1 MNLTAHNTSH
11 TGSVRRQGMPIT
23 ARSHTRR
30 NQTIKVM
37 EQKDPTGCH
46 GS

>member
-1 MNLTAHNTSH
+1 MNLTAHDTPD
-11 TGSVRRQGMPIT
+11 TGSVRRQGMLIT
-23 ARSHTRR
+23 ARSRIRR